1 MVVPKLGFILVFTL
15 SLSLSLPSPPP
26 PPFPPQCE
34 RLMAMYRYV
43 ASDSTG
49 VEHLR
54 LVELMA
60 VNQAETGDAM
70 LLVRR

>member
-1 MVVPKLGFILVFTL
+1 MRDEVEHGARLHFHYLRNEVPYECYPLVLIESFHL
-15 SLSLSLPSPPP
+15 
-26 PPFPPQCE
+26 QC
-34 RLMAMYRYV
+34 AYTS
-43 ASDSTG
+43 ADSTG